1 MKTELCQ
8 SVCDRLQ
15 NLYDS
20 YGYSLY
26 TMSKF
31 EEYDLYAKNRDFLIS
46 GQVITFTDLNG
57 SLLALKPDVT
67 LSIVKNTADGESLQK
82 LYYQEN
88 VYRAPKGS
96 GFREILQM
104 GLECLGQVDDFTL
117 SEVLTLAGQ
126 SLSAISSQAVLD
138 ISDLGILEKL
148 LDRMGIQGENR
159 AAALNWI
166 GQKNRHELSCFCQ
179 ELGTN
184 PQLIELLQQLLSLRG
199 TPDAVLPSL
208 RSLLGAEFEGQLQRL
223 EQIFSAVETKCLLN
237 VDFSVVDD
245 PHYYNG
251 LVFKGFVDGIPS
263 AVLSGGQYDKLMRK
277 MKRSSRAVGF
287 AVYMDLLEQLQQQG
301 PEFDVDTVLLYDGQ
315 AQPRQIRNAADA
327 LRAKGKRVLALQTV
341 PPALRYQEIVKLEE
355 MEC

>member
-67 LSIVKNTADGESLQK
+67 LSIVKNTADGGSLQK

-104 GLECLGQVDDFTL
+104 GLECLGKVDDFTL

-159 AAALNWI
+159 AVALNWI
-166 GQKNRHELSCFCQ
+166 GEKNGHELTRFCC
-179 ELGTN
+179 ELEVDPGLTDV
-184 PQLIELLQQLLSLRG
+184 LCRLLSLRG
-199 TPDAVLPSL
+199 APDRVLPAL
-208 RSLLGAEFEGQLQRL
+208 RDLLGEEYAERILRL
-223 EQIFSAVETKCLLN
+223 EQILAAVETPCFLN

-245 PHYYNG
+245 PHYYSG

-301 PEFDVDTVLLYDGQ
+301 SEFDVDTVLLYGGQ
-315 AQPRQIRNAADA
+315 AQPRQIQKAADA

-341 PPALRYQEIVKLEE
+341 PPALRYREIVKLEE
-355 MEC
+355 MGC